1 MTVVLHVNEHYHMYY
16 SSAWV
21 GLPMDLISS
30 EALETLII
38 GVHTNN
44 QYFNP

>member
-1 MTVVLHVNEHYHMYY
+1 MYY
-16 SSAWV
+16 SSEWV
-21 GLPMDLISS
+21 EIPIDLISS
-30 EALETLII
+30 GALETLII